1 MTYSSYQKDSRT
13 LGFSVIGKKVIM
25 KKLAVQ
31 KHGSA
36 NYSLPIT
43 HYQTYLTL
51 GETGLY
57 ISSEHLAYI
66 PVKAAPGAYFAP
78 YN

>member
-1 MTYSSYQKDSRT
+1 
-13 LGFSVIGKKVIM
+13 M

-36 NYSLPIT
+36 HSSLPIPP
-43 HYQTYLTL
+43 YQTDLTL

-57 ISSEHLAYI
+57 ISSEHLACM
-66 PVKAAPGAYFAP
+66 PVKDAPGAYFAP